1 MQNGLNVEV
10 DLYNALKAAGIDN
23 PKILSTAVWIGTNL
37 LAPNVVQH
45 NDFVSRLRYLARTR
59 RPQIETYQDRVT
71 LGVYRHMDR
80 TTEVNTPE
88 ESALL
93 HDFGS
98 ILEAGG
104 TTLTIVPEI
113 QRMKFAKNIWNV
125 AFASFA
131 TLTKYVFFFFCL
143 VALLTLLKRSQQH
156 SPGNIP
162 SAS

>member
-10 DLYNALKAAGIDN
+10 DLYNALITAGIDN

-37 LAPNVVQH
+37 LEPNVVHH
-45 NDFVSRLRYLARTR
+45 NDF
-59 RPQIETYQDRVT
+59 DRVT
-71 LGVYRHMDR
+71 LGVYRHMNR

-88 ESALL
+88 ESELL
-93 HDFGS
+93 QDFGS

-125 AFASFA
+125 AFGSFA
-131 TLTKYVFFFFCL
+131 TLTNNTLPAIFRPPPVDASHSYEPYVSPVTADL
-143 VALLTLLKRSQQH
+143 IENYSIPAIKSTLQEL
-156 SPGNIP
+156 IT
-162 SAS
+162 

>member
-10 DLYNALKAAGIDN
+10 DHYNALKAAGIDN

-59 RPQIETYQDRVT
+59 RHQIETYQDRVT

-88 ESALL
+88 ESTLL

-131 TLTKYVFFFFCL
+131 TLTK
-143 VALLTLLKRSQQH
+143 
-156 SPGNIP
+156 
-162 SAS
+162 